1 MENTLII
8 HCVSELEILT
18 GFPIWPRWSQAHTD
32 TFCPVLNLDLWL
44 VLGDISEDGF
54 LVAYLTTSLL
64 IKPTGVGSQSAC
76 NGVRVGGGKSGPLGL
91 WLFPE
96 TERSKVMTLWWACG
110 GRHYRM
116 GNLDVESG
124 AVVDGSSGHQ
134 PLRWDQVAGR
144 RKAARAFQRKRE
156 VDTLEKRTDVEGG
169 CCPSLT
175 LGWGGGGSLWS
186 GRVMALKSAGKE
198 KGVI

>member
-1 MENTLII
+1 
-8 HCVSELEILT
+8 
-18 GFPIWPRWSQAHTD
+18 
-32 TFCPVLNLDLWL
+32 
-44 VLGDISEDGF
+44 
-54 LVAYLTTSLL
+54 
-64 IKPTGVGSQSAC
+64 
-76 NGVRVGGGKSGPLGL
+76 
-91 WLFPE
+91 
-96 TERSKVMTLWWACG
+96 
-110 GRHYRM
+110 M

-175 LGWGGGGSLWS
+175 LGCGGAVWRWVPRIRKGNGFEKH
-186 GRVMALKSAGKE
+186 GKGKGCHLKGNK
-198 KGVI
+198 KK